1 VSIIIII
8 IPFICAQYEYWH
20 RRESESDNRKKKCN
34 EKEKEEEEKSCILNY
49 RQQIDSKKVLI
60 SWPSKI
66 GISLTL
72 E

>member
-1 VSIIIII
+1 MNIGTEEKVKVTIG
-8 IPFICAQYEYWH
+8 
-20 RRESESDNRKKKCN
+20 KKKCN